1 MDYYRLDIPQ
11 DTQDIMATDNYFM
24 FYTVKLAKAA
34 GKAGNLPIG
43 AVIALNGEII
53 AEGQNRLYTPVLNP
67 GRHAEIDALMNV
79 DPTLW
84 DRASEMVLYTTLE
97 PCLMCLSTILLHHI
111 GRVVYGAEDPRG
123 GALCVVGHMP
133 PSFEKFYTELKMEGP
148 VMPEECD
155 QLFRQAADII
165 EARLAKGIY

>member
-1 MDYYRLDIPQ
+1 
-11 DTQDIMATDNYFM
+11 MATDNYFM

-84 DRASEMVLYTTLE
+84 DRASEMVLYTTLA
-97 PCLMCLSTILLHHI
+97 PC
-111 GRVVYGAEDPRG
+111 
-123 GALCVVGHMP
+123 
-133 PSFEKFYTELKMEGP
+133 
-148 VMPEECD
+148 
-155 QLFRQAADII
+155 
-165 EARLAKGIY
+165 RLAESISIALMPNAPSPEMTTTCRSGYSSAAATP